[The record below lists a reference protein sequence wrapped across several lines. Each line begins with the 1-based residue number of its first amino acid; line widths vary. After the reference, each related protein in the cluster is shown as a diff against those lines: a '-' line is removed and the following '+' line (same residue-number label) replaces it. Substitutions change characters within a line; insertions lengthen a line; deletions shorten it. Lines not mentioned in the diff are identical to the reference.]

1 MLRRSLF
8 GAVAALALTVSSAFA
23 AENKPAIV
31 FDIGGKFDKSFNESM
46 FNGAEKFK
54 AEAGVAYGEFEIA
67 NEAQRE
73 QAIRNFADQGYSPI
87 IAAGFAQAAAVEK
100 VAKEYPELKFA
111 IVDMVVDLP
120 NVQSIVFNEHEGSYI
135 VGLLAGM
142 ASKSGKVGFVGGMD
156 IPLIRKFACGYA
168 QGVKAAK
175 ADATIF
181 QNMTGD
187 TGAAWNDPVKGGE
200 ITKGQMAQGADVV
213 YAAAGATG
221 LGVLQAAADGGA
233 LSIGVDANQ
242 NYLHPGK
249 VLTSMLKRVD
259 VAVYNVMKNGNDN
272 FKPGIQALGL
282 AEDGVGYAMDDNNK
296 PLVTAEM
303 QAAAE
308 KAKADIISGA
318 IKVHDY
324 TTDNTCPVQ

>member
-1 MLRRSLF
+1 MLRRTLL
-8 GAVAALALTVSSAFA
+8 AAAAALAFTAGA
-23 AENKPAIV
+23 ALADDSKPAIV

-54 AEAGVAYGEFEIA
+54 AETGVAYGEFEIA

-100 VAKEYPELKFA
+100 VAKEYPDLKFA

-120 NVQSIVFNEHEGSYI
+120 NVQSIVFKENEGSYL

-156 IPLIRKFACGYA
+156 IPLIRKFGCGYA

-175 ADATIF
+175 PDATIF

-259 VAVYNVMKNGNDN
+259 VAVYNVMKGGNAG

-282 AEDGVGYAMDDNNK
+282 AEDGVGVAMDDNNK
-296 PLVTAEM
+296 PLITPEM
-303 QAAAE
+303 MAAVD
-308 KAKADIISGA
+308 KAKADIIAGT

-324 TTDNTCPVQ
+324 TEDNTCPVQ

>member
-1 MLRRSLF
+1 
-8 GAVAALALTVSSAFA
+8 
-23 AENKPAIV
+23 
-31 FDIGGKFDKSFNESM
+31 
-46 FNGAEKFK
+46 
-54 AEAGVAYGEFEIA
+54 
-67 NEAQRE
+67 
-73 QAIRNFADQGYSPI
+73 
-87 IAAGFAQAAAVEK
+87 
-100 VAKEYPELKFA
+100 
-111 IVDMVVDLP
+111 
-120 NVQSIVFNEHEGSYI
+120 
-135 VGLLAGM
+135 
-142 ASKSGKVGFVGGMD
+142 MD

-175 ADATIF
+175 ADAKII

-213 YAAAGATG
+213 YDAAGATG

-233 LSIGVDANQ
+233 LWIGVHANQ

-259 VAVYNVMKNGNDN
+259 VAVYNVMKAGNAG

-282 AEDGVGYAMDDNNK
+282 AEDGVGVAMDDNNK
-296 PLVTAEM
+296 PLITPEM
-303 QAAAE
+303 LAAVD
-308 KAKADIISGA
+308 KAKADIIAGT

-324 TTDNTCPVQ
+324 TEDDTCPVQ